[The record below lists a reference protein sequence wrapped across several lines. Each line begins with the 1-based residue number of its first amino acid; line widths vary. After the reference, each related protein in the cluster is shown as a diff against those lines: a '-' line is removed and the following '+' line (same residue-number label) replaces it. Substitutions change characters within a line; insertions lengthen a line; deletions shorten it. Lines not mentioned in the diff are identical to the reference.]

1 MSVFRI
7 PKVQLT
13 ATLFLIF
20 LTALITYPSFAAVRI
35 IILSLLF
42 TIGTDLFF
50 TFLRK
55 RALFIPYA
63 AIATGLILSLTLSP
77 HIQWY
82 EILLVAS
89 ISMGAK
95 NFLRISNHHI
105 FNPAGIGLVV
115 GGILLHQNVSWW
127 GVSFQTLIPFG
138 IKHTLFFFI
147 LLLPSL
153 VSVYRMR
160 RYGSILS
167 FLITYT
173 LLLLLLNNFN
183 FTILQTALFDPT
195 ALFFSIVMLSE
206 PMTSPV
212 QLKKQIPYGIFVA
225 LIAIF
230 VSSSFVGT
238 ILTSHHLLPDGF
250 LPALLVGNMV
260 FFKFR

>member
-7 PKVQLT
+7 PKVQLGV
-13 ATLFLIF
+13 ALFLIF
-20 LTALITYPSFAAVRI
+20 LTALTTYPSFVSVRI
-35 IILSLLF
+35 IVLSLLF

-63 AIATGLILSLTLSP
+63 ALVTGLILSLTINP
-77 HIQWY
+77 HMQWY

-95 NFLRISNHHI
+95 NFLRISNRHI
-105 FNPAGIGLVV
+105 FNPAGIGLVI

-127 GVSFQTLIPFG
+127 GTSFQTLTPFG
-138 IKHTLFFFI
+138 IKQILFFLI

-160 RYGSILS
+160 RYGSIFS
-167 FLITYT
+167 FLIMY
-173 LLLLLLNNFN
+173 LLLSLFLSHFN
-183 FTILQTALFDPT
+183 FAILRTILFDPT
-195 ALFFSIVMLSE
+195 IIFFSIIMLPE

-212 QLKKQIPYGIFVA
+212 QLKRQISYGIFVA
-225 LIAIF
+225 LIAIV
-230 VSSSFVGT
+230 VSSNR
-238 ILTSHHLLPDGF
+238 LLPDGLLPF
-250 LPALLVGNMV
+250 LLAGNIL